1 MVTKLRI
8 KASIFSCKRRK
19 MKKLFA
25 LAAILLA
32 LFAGGFMPGQMAS
45 AVPETPGPALTMA
58 QLGQAEWKVTGP
70 FGGTVRALAQDPTNP
85 ERMFIGTADGQIY
98 TTVDGAQSW
107 RWLPTFN
114 HPQYIIESIVID
126 PTATDTLY
134 AAVWMLE
141 NAREGGVYK
150 STDGGQTWRAVL
162 TGESVR
168 AFAMAPG
175 NTNVLVA
182 GTLSGVFRSTDGG
195 QTWVRLSPV
204 GHNGI
209 RNIESVAIDP
219 RNTDTVYVGT
229 WYLPWKTTDGGKSWT
244 FIHGETSKLIE
255 DSDIFSIAIDPFDPD
270 RVYCSACSGIYR
282 SLDGGRNWT
291 KFKGIPSS
299 ARRTHVI
306 LPHPTRE
313 KEIFAGT
320 TEGLWH
326 TTDDGETW
334 RQILPSTTTINEI
347 RIHPS
352 APQRVIVGTEN
363 RGVLISEDGGNTFQA
378 RNRGF
383 VTRRVSGLLAD
394 SLQRGRLFASVM
406 FNGAEGGVYVSDDF
420 GQTWSPASQGLGA
433 RDVYGLHVPANN
445 PDRLYAAT
453 SDGVFVTE
461 NGGKL
466 WQPANPPANWRPTP
480 LAPSGRRP
488 AAMPTTYPSARGRQT
503 ASRLAA
509 RRTILRQRLKGHVV
523 ELASTPDGWLYAAA
537 WEGLFRTNNPA
548 NGWEKISLG
557 TYRGRVFAVAVSPQ
571 RPEVILVGISDGM
584 LISHDGGASWQRADL
599 PMKAFKDATC
609 VQEIAFHPRQPE
621 TILVGTRRTAY
632 VSFDGGKSWERLA
645 RGIGFGDIAVIRF
658 NPRHADEVL
667 IGDAQGGGLY
677 LSLNGGQQFYRLD
690 QHTTL
695 PGHRMWAAAF
705 DVFAPGRIYAGSVT
719 AGVMVV
725 TLPGLASATAMR

>member
-1 MVTKLRI
+1 MKLV
-8 KASIFSCKRRK
+8 
-19 MKKLFA
+19 A
-25 LAAILLA
+25 LGALLA
-32 LFAGGFMPGQMAS
+32 VFFAGCFATGQVVS
-45 AVPETPGPALTMA
+45 AALETPAPVLTPALLEQT
-58 QLGQAEWKVTGP
+58 EWKVTGP

-85 ERMFIGTADGQIY
+85 KRMFIGTADGQIY
-98 TTVDGAQSW
+98 TTVDGAQTW

-114 HPQYIIESIVID
+114 RPQYIIESIVID

-134 AAVWMLE
+134 AAVWVLE
-141 NAREGGVYK
+141 NDRDGGVYK

-162 TGESVR
+162 SGESVR

-175 NTNVLVA
+175 NASVLVA
-182 GTLSGVFRSTDGG
+182 GTLNGAFRSTDGG
-195 QTWVRLSPV
+195 ETWARLSPA
-204 GHNGI
+204 GHPGI

-219 RNTDTVYVGT
+219 RSADTVYVGT
-229 WYLPWKTTDGGKSWT
+229 WYLPWKTTDGGKNWT

-255 DSDIFSIAIDPFDPD
+255 DSDIFSIAIDTFDPD

-306 LPHPTRE
+306 FPHPTRE

-326 TTDDGETW
+326 TTDGGETW
-334 RQILPSTTTINEI
+334 RQILPTTTTINEI

-378 RNRGF
+378 YNQGF

-394 SLQRGRLFASVM
+394 SMQRGRLFASVM
-406 FNGAEGGVYVSDDF
+406 FNGAEGGVYVSNDF
-420 GQTWSPASQGLGA
+420 GQTWYSSSQGLGA
-433 RDVYGLHVPANN
+433 RDVYGLHAPVG
-445 PDRLYAAT
+445 DSRRLYAAT

-466 WQPANPPANWRPTP
+466 WQPANPPATWRPTP
-480 LAPSGRRP
+480 VVPGGRRP
-488 AAMPTTYPSARGRQT
+488 VAAPAAPSARPSAKGPAKGRRT
-503 ASRLAA
+503 AA
-509 RRTILRQRLKGHVV
+509 RSSASRTILRQRLKGHVV
-523 ELASTPDGWLYAAA
+523 ELVSTTDGWLYAAA
-537 WEGLFRTNNPA
+537 WEGLFRTDNPVK
-548 NGWEKISLG
+548 GWEKVSLG
-557 TYRGRVFAVAVSPQ
+557 AYRGRVFSVAVSPQ
-571 RPEVILVGISDGM
+571 SSEVILAGISDGM
-584 LISHDGGASWQRADL
+584 LMSQDGGATWQRADL

-609 VQEIAFHPRQPE
+609 VQEIAFHPRRPE
-621 TILVGTRRTAY
+621 TIFVGTRRTAY

-658 NPRHADEVL
+658 NPRQADEVL

-677 LSLNGGQQFYRLD
+677 LSVNGGQLFYRLD
-690 QHTTL
+690 QRALL
-695 PGHRMWAAAF
+695 PGRRMWAAAF

-719 AGVMVV
+719 SGVMVV
-725 TLPGLASATAMR
+725 TLPGLSPTASVR